1 MIQKMIRMMM
11 DNMKDNKA
19 KMSRTKNEEDGVLD
33 KEKLI
38 INIKEVI
45 HI

>member
-1 MIQKMIRMMM
+1 MYINIQIQ
-11 DNMKDNKA
+11 
-19 KMSRTKNEEDGVLD
+19 SRTKNEEDGVLD